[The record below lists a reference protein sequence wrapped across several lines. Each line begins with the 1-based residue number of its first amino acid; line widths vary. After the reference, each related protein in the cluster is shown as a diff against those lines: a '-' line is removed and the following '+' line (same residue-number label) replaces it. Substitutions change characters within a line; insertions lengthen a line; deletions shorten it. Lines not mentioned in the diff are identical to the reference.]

1 MISEEW
7 SEIKDL
13 FVQGI
18 GGKHGPLSTLPG
30 STTELTM
37 LGVAHKV
44 HPPPFYGD
52 FAQEFVHP

>member
-1 MISEEW
+1 M
-7 SEIKDL
+7 
-13 FVQGI
+13 
-18 GGKHGPLSTLPG
+18 GGGHGPLGTLPG
-30 STTELTM
+30 SATELTM